1 MIMSAD
7 FCHVTM
13 ELYKYGILDGA
24 GVWSIILR
32 EHVLLVLLY
41 ARMVLC
47 SGVYISRRSKVEDIC
62 MTASTS

>member
-1 MIMSAD
+1 
-7 FCHVTM
+7 M

-32 EHVLLVLLY
+32 EHVPLVLLY

-47 SGVYISRRSKVEDIC
+47 SGFYISGCSKVGDIC
-62 MTASTS
+62 MTVSTP